1 MQEKRVLVSGAG
13 GFIGRWSVPALL
25 RLGYEVHAVLSGN
38 ASRDVPAQLEGAKIH
53 FADLLNDAHVDQ
65 LTSEVRPSHLLH
77 FAWIATP
84 GLYWNSAENFRWLA
98 ASERLLR
105 CFRAHGGSRVMMAG
119 SCAEYDWSRVEVC
132 DELSSP
138 LAKTKAA
145 APNDVVTRNDA
156 VARND
161 AAAPNDAVTRSD
173 AAAPNDAASPYAACK
188 IALQRIL
195 GDFGR
200 REHMSTAWGRIFFQF
215 GPHEHPDR
223 LVPSVICNLLLNRE
237 APCSHGRQIRSFLH
251 VADVGEAF
259 AAVLDSELEGPV
271 NIGSDERVAVADL
284 VDRIGRQI
292 GRPELLRLGARP
304 APLHE
309 PSLLV
314 PEIHRLRDEAQWL
327 PRFTLDEALNDT
339 IAWWRGRLLA
349 PNHSEDE

>member
-1 MQEKRVLVSGAG
+1 MQGKRVLVSGAG

-38 ASRDVPAQLEGAKIH
+38 AGRDVPAQLEGAKIH
-53 FADLLNDAHVDQ
+53 FADLLDPAHVDA
-65 LTSEVRPSHLLH
+65 LTCEVKPSHLLH

-84 GLYWNSAENFRWLA
+84 GVYWNSAENFRWLA
-98 ASERLLR
+98 ASEQLLR

-138 LAKTKAA
+138 LADAKTAPLNEAA
-145 APNDVVTRNDA
+145 ALM
-156 VARND
+156 D
-161 AAAPNDAVTRSD
+161 AAALNDV
-173 AAAPNDAASPYAACK
+173 AAPDGAVAVGDSGAAASPYAACK
-188 IALQRIL
+188 IALQKRL
-195 GDFGR
+195 DDFGR
-200 REHMSTAWGRIFFQF
+200 QEHLSPAWGRIFFQF

-271 NIGSDERVAVADL
+271 NIGSDERVALADL

-292 GRPELLRLGARP
+292 GRPELLRVGARP
-304 APLHE
+304 APLRE
-309 PSLLV
+309 PALLV
-314 PEIHRLRDEAQWL
+314 PEIHRLRDEARWR
-327 PRFTLDEALNDT
+327 PRFTLNEALSDT
-339 IAWWRGRLLA
+339 IAWWRSRLLER
-349 PNHSEDE
+349 NHGERE